1 MPKKRI
7 VVVANK
13 WWECDPMMN
22 VLLHDFARDP
32 EALGWPEP
40 LNHPRRRPPQPP
52 AGELPAENP
61 SPQPRAI
68 FRMSKID
75 VEVWCISDL
84 LEHLPDK
91 LKFQS
96 SSEVKSKYLPK
107 IFGAGSKPSLVIAF
121 GTAGY
126 PDDATQNGSV
136 VVGSGIF
143 MHNCHP
149 NGENKESNWTAGP
162 FDTLV
167 PSPLDAE
174 TFNALTVIET
184 SPKPTVLSRFL
195 VEPLN
200 PASLTML
207 LARSDYV
214 AVGALNVTDYTEYA
228 KTDDAALSAF
238 KATNNVSLARS
249 LETTHGLIRVQSDA
263 AFLFISGI
271 TDRVGHFSEEVAP
284 RSYAQNFGA
293 GHNAGIVL
301 AWLLVRANRVLA

>member
-1 MPKKRI
+1 MPKKRV

-32 EALGWPEP
+32 DALGWPEP
-40 LNHPRRRPPQPP
+40 LNHPRRRPAQPP
-52 AGELPAENP
+52 KGKLPDENP
-61 SPQPRAI
+61 SPAPRAV
-68 FRMSKID
+68 FRMSNID
-75 VEVWCISDL
+75 AEVWCISDL
-84 LEHLPDK
+84 LEHLPDA
-91 LKFQS
+91 LKYQS
-96 SSEVKSKYLPK
+96 SSEVKAKYIPR
-107 IFGAGSKPSLVIAF
+107 IFAAGPAPSLVVAF

-149 NGENKESNWTAGP
+149 NGENGESNWSAGS
-162 FDTLV
+162 FDAV
-167 PSPLDAE
+167 IPSSLDAA

-184 SPKPTVLSRFL
+184 SPKPSVMSRFII
-195 VEPLN
+195 EPLN
-200 PASLTML
+200 PTPLTLL

-228 KTDDAALSAF
+228 KTDDLALGAF

-263 AFLFISGI
+263 PFVFVSGI
-271 TDRVGHFSEEVAP
+271 TDRVGHFKEEVFP

-293 GHNAGIVL
+293 AHNAGIVL
-301 AWLLVRANRVLA
+301 AWMLVRANVVLG